1 MPLLSPKWHLGFI
14 AVPLRSCLSP
24 QVLLLAL
31 LLRMYEAYEAVRLA
45 LQDKCFPQTI
55 AVCKT
60 RASGLGLTVKV
71 SDEASFEYGDDVCGV
86 MVQYPAT
93 DGRVL
98 DYSVSYTAMQES
110 QCILPAAA
118 ECWASWID
126 GRSTDTKLLVH
137 SRR

>member
-1 MPLLSPKWHLGFI
+1 MRPRWQH
-14 AVPLRSCLSP
+14 
-24 QVLLLAL
+24 
-31 LLRMYEAYEAVRLA
+31 EADPAACLA

-55 AVCKT
+55 AVCQT

-98 DYSVSYTAMQES
+98 DYSVSLCDFTCGAEVLHLSHSWCKVCGLLS
-110 QCILPAAA
+110 QSCPGM
-118 ECWASWID
+118 STTFG
-126 GRSTDTKLLVH
+126 GRNQYEFDLSIMCRAPVD
-137 SRR
+137 